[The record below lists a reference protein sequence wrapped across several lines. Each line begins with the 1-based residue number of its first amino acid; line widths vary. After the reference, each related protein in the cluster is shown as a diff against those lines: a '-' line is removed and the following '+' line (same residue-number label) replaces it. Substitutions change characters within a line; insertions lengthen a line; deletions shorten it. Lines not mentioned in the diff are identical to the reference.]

1 MELTI
6 TQSLTLLPILIY
18 VLVKLLKSDNTSTI
32 EIKEVEEQQ
41 ERNPY
46 YGAYIQNQSVYH

>member
-6 TQSLTLLPILIY
+6 TQSLTLLPFVIF
-18 VLVKLLKSDNTSTI
+18 VLVKLLKSDYTSTI
-32 EIKEVEEQQ
+32 EIEEVEEQQ

-46 YGAYIQNQSVYH
+46 YGAFIQNQSVYH

>member
-32 EIKEVEEQQ
+32 EIEEIEVREQW
-41 ERNPY
+41 NSN
-46 YGAYIQNQSVYH
+46 YGRVIQTMAEIN